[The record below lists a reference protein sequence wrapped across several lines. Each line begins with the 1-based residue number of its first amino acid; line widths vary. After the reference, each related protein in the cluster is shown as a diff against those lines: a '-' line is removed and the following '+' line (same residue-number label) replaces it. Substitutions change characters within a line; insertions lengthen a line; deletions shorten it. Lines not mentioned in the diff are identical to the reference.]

1 MVNTRVSL
9 KQEPYIEKYK
19 SSTLPKDKDISTKRV
34 YLLVSGLINESLSE
48 SEIAIEGMKQ
58 RINHMSDAI
67 EKKVELELYE
77 EAIKMVS
84 AKLGSEDLYNVFQQ
98 IIKNIYFIEDLRGVI

>member
-1 MVNTRVSL
+1 
-9 KQEPYIEKYK
+9 
-19 SSTLPKDKDISTKRV
+19 
-34 YLLVSGLINESLSE
+34 
-48 SEIAIEGMKQ
+48 
-58 RINHMSDAI
+58 MSDAI

-98 IIKNIYFIEDLRGVI
+98 IIKNIYFKFSVKTK